1 MGAPTKAELLAKAA
15 ELGYAVDDSLTRKD
29 LAELVARGPA
39 VPEEDAGEL
48 VVVTAD
54 NPDAEGIVAGL
65 EKSEKKLRKQFEKLA
80 KDTPTEEGIAD
91 PEGTPVFPAGDHAD
105 EPGSHDPDLAAAPFG
120 VNEQRRAMR
129 YPTAV
134 RIGRPRI

>member
-29 LAELVARGPA
+29 LAELVARGQA

-54 NPDAEGIVAGL
+54 NPDAETIPDEAD
-65 EKSEKKLRKQFEKLA
+65 E
-80 KDTPTEEGIAD
+80 DTPTEEGIAD
-91 PEGTPVFPAGDHAD
+91 PEGTPEFPAGDHAD